1 MTISR
6 QDIDATIELLCER
19 FPRAFFRFE
28 RWRVPLK
35 LRIRDDLIAALG
47 DTIDPELI
55 GLALKGYT
63 RNLAYRRSQL
73 QGSSRIDLVGQPA
86 GTVLEA
92 DARSAAKHVILRI
105 PALRERQSLAKTQA
119 KASPAPAPETPAP
132 PPPPPPR
139 KDGLTRS
146 VKRQSGGGKQRPTI
160 KTALMRL
167 ARARNRL
174 PGEPDTLNRE
184 TGWPC
189 SHGSNIGSK

>member
-28 RWRVPLK
+28 RMRVPLK
-35 LRIRDDLIAALG
+35 LGIRDDLIAALG

-55 GLALKGYT
+55 GLALKGYM
-63 RNLAYRRSQL
+63 AYRRSQL
-73 QGSSRIDLVGQPA
+73 QGAARIDLEGEPA
-86 GTVLEA
+86 GTVSEA
-92 DARSAAKHVILRI
+92 DALSAAKDVILRI
-105 PALRERQSLAKTQA
+105 AALRERQSLAKTQA

-132 PPPPPPR
+132 PPPPPPPPPR

-146 VKRQSGGGKQRPTI
+146 VKPQSGGGKQRPTI

-167 ARARNRL
+167 ARARYEL

>member
-63 RNLAYRRSQL
+63 RNWPIDGRSCKARRGLISWA
-73 QGSSRIDLVGQPA
+73 SQPA
-86 GTVLEA
+86 RCWKPMRG
-92 DARSAAKHVILRI
+92 
-105 PALRERQSLAKTQA
+105 
-119 KASPAPAPETPAP
+119 AP
-132 PPPPPPR
+132 P
-139 KDGLTRS
+139 S
-146 VKRQSGGGKQRPTI
+146 MS
-160 KTALMRL
+160 
-167 ARARNRL
+167 
-174 PGEPDTLNRE
+174 
-184 TGWPC
+184 
-189 SHGSNIGSK
+189 S